1 MLPSRASSRAGFTLL
16 EVMLACVLMS
26 IAVLALMALI
36 PTTTQLT
43 ETTEESNLAMQASHQ
58 LSEAI
63 RQYADKDFSYVWK
76 AYNSDPSDDPNGAG
90 TAPGN
95 TFSIPGL
102 TATSE
107 SVGGKVGSIIFFTD
121 ETLNTAE
128 SNKVGLPNKDLN
140 GDGDDFDVDVVTVA
154 PTYALLPYEIAVDWK
169 DHAGLI
175 RHTEIFSQ
183 VADY

>member
-1 MLPSRASSRAGFTLL
+1 MMPFRDSSRAGFTLL

-58 LSEAI
+58 ISEAI
-63 RQYADKDFSYVWK
+63 RQYADKDFAYVWK

-90 TAPGN
+90 TALGN

-107 SVGGKVGSIIFFTD
+107 SVGGMVGSITFFTD
-121 ETLNTAE
+121 ETLNTAT
-128 SNKVGLPNKDLN
+128 SNKAGLPKDLN
-140 GDGDDFDVDVVTVA
+140 GDGDDADVDVVTVA